1 MTNAAK
7 TKGPLDGVHVLEI
20 AHFIA
25 GPHAAMILCDHGADV
40 IKIEPPS
47 GEHARNAAAVDQ
59 YGNSL
64 FFACHNRGKR
74 AVALDLGHADA
85 KKVLDPLLKWADVI
99 VTNYAAGVPDKL
111 GFGFERLQQIN
122 PKAILVHITGFGSW
136 SDKKKYVAFD
146 GIIQAMSGVW
156 NLNGHPDGP
165 PLNCQVLVG
174 DHGTAAHAAN
184 AALCALFERTRTG
197 KGQFIEVGM
206 LEVLSSMLNTL
217 VPDYEVNGE
226 PARRYGQRP
235 FDRFGGSFKAK
246 DAYFTVAPATPKM
259 WKDLCTLMG
268 HPEWAHPSV
277 GRRPGYIADPEL
289 RKQVDR
295 TVDEWAAQRTA
306 EEAVETFQKLGIPSG
321 VVRTIERIMEE
332 EGAKPNSRVLTK
344 VKLPNNP
351 KPVTVPGRSFRFP
364 DETTDIK
371 TAPAFNGDT
380 FAVLAELG
388 LSSGELDGL
397 VSSGVLAR
405 PAAEPTSN
413 VAAAG

>member
-1 MTNAAK
+1 
-7 TKGPLDGVHVLEI
+7 
-20 AHFIA
+20 
-25 GPHAAMILCDHGADV
+25 MILCDHGADV

-47 GEHARNAAAVDQ
+47 GEHARNAVAVDQ

-64 FFACHNRGKR
+64 FFAAHNRGKR

-99 VTNYAAGVPDKL
+99 ITNYGPGVPDKL
-111 GFGFERLQQIN
+111 GFGFERLQEIN
-122 PKAILVHITGFGSW
+122 PRAILVHITGYGSW

-184 AALCALFERTRTG
+184 AALCALVERGRTG

-206 LEVLSSMLNTL
+206 LEVLSSMLNSL

-226 PARRYGQRP
+226 IPRALRPAAVRSIRRLVQGQGRLFHGRAGHAENVEGPVQADGASGMGRSECRPQAWLYRRSGACASRSTKPSRNGLPSARRRRRSSPSRSSAFQAGW
-235 FDRFGGSFKAK
+235 S
-246 DAYFTVAPATPKM
+246 APWSASSRRRAAT
-259 WKDLCTLMG
+259 
-268 HPEWAHPSV
+268 
-277 GRRPGYIADPEL
+277 
-289 RKQVDR
+289 R
-295 TVDEWAAQRTA
+295 T
-306 EEAVETFQKLGIPSG
+306 
-321 VVRTIERIMEE
+321 
-332 EGAKPNSRVLTK
+332 SRVLTK

-364 DETTDIK
+364 DETTEIK
-371 TAPAFNGDT
+371 SAPALNQDT
-380 FAVLAELG
+380 FEVLAELG

-405 PAAEPTSN
+405 NDKQER
-413 VAAAG
+413 VAAAE

>member
-1 MTNAAK
+1 MTNAK
-7 TKGPLDGVHVLEI
+7 TKGPLDGIHVLEI

-40 IKIEPPS
+40 IKVEPPT
-47 GEHARNAAAVDQ
+47 GEHARNAVAVDQ

-64 FFACHNRGKR
+64 FFAAQNRGKR
-74 AVALDLGHADA
+74 SVALDLGHADA
-85 KKVLDPLLKWADVI
+85 KKALDPLLRWADVI
-99 VTNYAAGVPDKL
+99 ITNYGPGVPDKL
-111 GFGFERLQQIN
+111 GFGFARLQELN
-122 PKAILVHITGFGSW
+122 PKAILVHITGYGSW
-136 SDKKKYVAFD
+136 SDKRRYVAFD

-184 AALCALFERTRTG
+184 AALCALVERGRTG
-197 KGQFIEVGM
+197 TGQFIEVGM
-206 LEVLSSMLNTL
+206 LEVLSSMLHSL

-226 PARRYGQRP
+226 IPRRYGQRP
-235 FDRFGGSFKAK
+235 FDRFGGSFRAK

-268 HPEWAHPSV
+268 HPEWADPSV
-277 GRRPGYIADPEL
+277 GRRPGYVADPEL
-289 RKQVDR
+289 RKQIDK
-295 TVDEWAAQRTA
+295 TVEEWAAQRTA
-306 EEAVETFQKLGIPSG
+306 EEAVVTFQKLGIPSG
-321 VVRTIERIMEE
+321 VVRTMERIFEE
-332 EGAKPNSRVLTK
+332 EGGNPNSRVFTK

-364 DETTDIK
+364 DETTEIK
-371 TAPAFNGDT
+371 SAPALNQDT
-380 FAVLAELG
+380 FEVLAELG
-388 LSSGELDGL
+388 LSSGELDAL

-405 PAAEPTSN
+405 PSTEQTSS